1 MENTKDWLDDLKLRV
16 GYGQT
21 GNSEMNRKTNYAYE
35 YSTDP
40 TKTNYDIT
48 GANNSTAT
56 GFRLQRYGNEDT
68 KWEATEMYNVGLD
81 ATFLNGKFS
90 AGLEWYSKKTT
101 DS

>member
-1 MENTKDWLDDLKLRV
+1 
-16 GYGQT
+16 
-21 GNSEMNRKTNYAYE
+21 MNCKTIIMQGIFQ
-35 YSTDP
+35 TDP

-101 DS
+101 DMLIEAPALFCFGG